1 MRVIDTDYT
10 SFLLLYQC
18 REEYEGVDD
27 IETALTTDKDYN
39 KIHHQAISI
48 LVRDPNSMTEERIEE
63 LIQTL
68 KEKVPG
74 HDFSRSHERQVQD
87 AEKCPKGDLFKSEG
101 AISQKQIMDLI
112 EEHDGPEIHDEL

>member
-1 MRVIDTDYT
+1 MTKDEIAEYDAQRINLAQAKEEIKAAWDDFDHYEFGMRVIDTDYT

-48 LVRDPNSMTEERIEE
+48 LVRDPTSMSEERIEE

-74 HDFSRSHERQVQD
+74 HDFSLSHERQV
-87 AEKCPKGDLFKSEG
+87 
-101 AISQKQIMDLI
+101 
-112 EEHDGPEIHDEL
+112 